1 MSLSVT
7 SILTTC
13 LLNSMLLIF
22 ICFLARR
29 NKVIRKVGPGC
40 MIIIM
45 LLIVIRMFFPF
56 EFWYTYN
63 LRIED
68 TLHPFMRVLFFD
80 VYSGKIEI
88 EVVDILATIWIIGAV
103 VSFIISIISY
113 RRLQRYVSVLSKEK
127 WEDVLKSYHLDTED
141 YKGIDKIKI
150 AYSKQVKSPCI
161 VGLCNPCLVLP
172 KVHYSEE
179 QFKYI
184 MLHEIMHVRNK
195 DIGWKILIDLLC
207 MAFWWNPLFR
217 YLRKELFQLIEMR
230 NDMEIISELSEQ
242 EIIAYMEALKD
253 TAVQMKKRSVAY
265 GVSFNQSSNAALKRR
280 LYLIKDKTHF
290 YRIRQTLLSLVV
302 LILLFLTSAVI
313 IEPYSYER
321 ADEGTSCTSENT
333 FLVINGDQY
342 DVYIEG
348 TYAITLDSTEGFEL
362 GEVKIYNSLEEAQK
376 ENE

>member
-7 SILTTC
+7 SVLTTC
-13 LLNSMLLIF
+13 LLNSLLLIF

-29 NKVIRKVGPGC
+29 HRVIQKVGPGC

-45 LLIVIRMFFPF
+45 LMSIIRMFFPF

-68 TLHPFMRVLFFD
+68 TLQPIMRVLFFD

-88 EVVDILATIWIIGAV
+88 EVVDILVTIWCIGIV
-103 VSFIISIISY
+103 VSFVISIVSY
-113 RRLQRYVSVLSKEK
+113 RRLLHYVSVLPKEK

-161 VGLCNPCLVLP
+161 VGLCHPCLVLP

-184 MLHEIMHVRNK
+184 MIHEIMHIHNK
-195 DIGWKILIDLLC
+195 DIGWKILIDFLC
-207 MAFWWNPLFR
+207 MVFWWNPVFR

-230 NDMEIISELSEQ
+230 NDMEIISGLSEQ
-242 EIIAYMEALKD
+242 EIVDYMEALKD
-253 TAVQMKKRSVAY
+253 TAVQMKKGSVAY
-265 GVSFNQSSNAALKRR
+265 GVSFNQSSNAVLKRR

-290 YRIRQTLLSLVV
+290 YRIRQAFLCLIV
-302 LILLFLTSAVI
+302 LFFLFLTSAVI
-313 IEPYSYER
+313 IEPYSRER
-321 ADEGTSCTSENT
+321 AGEGTPCTSENT
-333 FLVINGDQY
+333 FLVTNGDQY

-348 TYAITLDSTEGFEL
+348 EYAITLDSTEGFEL